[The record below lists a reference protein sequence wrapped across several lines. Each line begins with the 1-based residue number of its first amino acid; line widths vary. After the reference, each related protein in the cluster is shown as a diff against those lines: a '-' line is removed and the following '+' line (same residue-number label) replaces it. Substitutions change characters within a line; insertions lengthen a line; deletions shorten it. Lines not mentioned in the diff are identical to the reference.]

1 MSNSKDHLGTVC
13 IGLKLIL
20 SNRILT
26 KTEKVRAANHASKLL
41 GREKVASIID
51 EVRWEEEERVSSDLV
66 RESEKYVQ
74 ILKERPWVQEI
85 FPEHV

>member
-1 MSNSKDHLGTVC
+1 MSNSKVNLDAMC

-20 SNRILT
+20 SNRIVT
-26 KTEKVRAANHASKLL
+26 KTEKARVANYTAKLL

-51 EVRWEEEERVSSDLV
+51 EVRWEEEERVSADLV

-74 ILKERPWVQEI
+74 ILKERTWV
-85 FPEHV
+85 